1 MAKLTAIKMDVGYTR
16 CVNLWRLQ
24 QPTIV
29 TNKRCLEG
37 FPSKIINTPPKV
49 VFDDNRGQ
57 PREARGGHTRN
68 KQTRAD
74 WLEQLRDGQK
84 CTAQAV

>member
-1 MAKLTAIKMDVGYTR
+1 MAKLTAIKMDVGYTG

-37 FPSKIINTPPKV
+37 FPSKIINTPPKSSSMITE
-49 VFDDNRGQ
+49 DSLER
-57 PREARGGHTRN
+57 PAEATLGTN
-68 KQTRAD
+68 KP
-74 WLEQLRDGQK
+74 G
-84 CTAQAV
+84 